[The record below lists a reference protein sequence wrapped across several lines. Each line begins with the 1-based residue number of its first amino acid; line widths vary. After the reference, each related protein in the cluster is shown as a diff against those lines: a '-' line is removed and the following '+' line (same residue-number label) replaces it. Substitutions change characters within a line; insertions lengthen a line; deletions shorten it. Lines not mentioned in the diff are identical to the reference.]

1 MVRMFKLKFF
11 SLILI
16 IIPLFFSG
24 FVSAEDIRIAL
35 RANKGA
41 QKGLAKWQATA
52 DYLSTKI
59 PGYRFI
65 LVPFENNS
73 ALNQAISLGAF
84 HFCITNPASGIEHK
98 IRYGAQPLA
107 TLVNKRQGQ
116 GYSQFGSV
124 IFARADRHDVNTL
137 QDLKGKMFTAVD
149 ELGFGGWRVAWFELL
164 ENNINPYTDFTELRF
179 GGGKQQNVVY
189 DVRDKKV
196 AAGSVRTDMLER
208 MAASGEIDMRDF
220 KVLAQKKSKNF
231 PFLHSTKLYPEWMFS
246 SVTKMDDKL
255 KTNVIEALFS
265 IQKYSTAAKN
275 GKYIGWISPLDYTPV
290 DDLLKALKVGP
301 YNIATMD
308 AYKRLVSQY
317 GMVVVA
323 IIIFVSL
330 LILVILY
337 VLGLNKKILQAKE
350 LLKNE
355 SELSRKLEI
364 QLLHSKRIESLGKLT
379 GGIAHDF
386 NNMLASIL
394 GYTEL
399 ALNTDKIKDDKKLTR
414 YLSQVVEASGK
425 SAELV
430 AQMLTFSKSEADNDK
445 KEDITANSFINNV
458 KQLLQPIIPTNISLN
473 INEPNKELFINVNSA
488 TMTQV
493 LMSLY
498 LNAKDAIENK
508 NGIITINSKAVSFNS
523 SDIICN
529 SCHQNIMGDY
539 IEISVEDDGCGIQAN
554 TIEHLFEPFFTT
566 KEVGKGTG
574 MGLSVVHG
582 ITHKHNG
589 HILID
594 SEEGKGTI
602 VKILLPKIEVK
613 KNIELQDNNKD
624 ASINKNK
631 HIVLVDDESSFTVY
645 LSELLKFH
653 GYTVT
658 SFNDSQEAL
667 LYMQENYDN
676 VDFILT
682 DQIMPNLT
690 GFELSKKVLGLNGEM
705 PIILCS
711 GYSEGLYAKVKS
723 ELNTV
728 IYMDKPIQSDKLIKT
743 ISSLLR

>member
-1 MVRMFKLKFF
+1 MFNLKFC
-11 SLILI
+11 SLFLI
-16 IIPLFFSG
+16 IVSLFCSG
-24 FVSAEDIRIAL
+24 VVSAEDIRIAI

-41 QKGLAKWQATA
+41 QKGLDKWQATA

-73 ALNQAISLGAF
+73 SLNQAISLGTF

-116 GYSQFGSV
+116 GYSEFGSV
-124 IFARADRHDVNTL
+124 IFARADRLDVNTL

-149 ELGFGGWRVAWFELL
+149 ELGFGGWRVAWLELL
-164 ENNINPYTDFTELRF
+164 ENNINPYTDFSELHF
-179 GGGKQQNVVY
+179 VGGKQQNVVY
-189 DVRDKKV
+189 EVRDKKV

-208 MAASGEIDMRDF
+208 MAASGEIDIRDF
-220 KVLAQKKSKNF
+220 KVIAQKKSKNF

-246 SVTKMDDKL
+246 SVTKIDNKL

-265 IQKYSTAAKN
+265 IQKDSIAAKN

-290 DDLLKALKVGP
+290 DDLLKKLKVGP

-317 GMVVVA
+317 GMIVIA
-323 IIIFVSL
+323 IIVFISL
-330 LILVILY
+330 LILI
-337 VLGLNKKILQAKE
+337 VLHVLRLNKKILQAKE

-355 SELSRKLEI
+355 SEISRKLEI

-399 ALNTDKIKDDKKLTR
+399 ALNTEKVKEDKKLTR
-414 YLSQVVEASGK
+414 YLSQVFEASGK

-430 AQMLTFSKSEADNDK
+430 TQMLTFSKTETDNDK
-445 KEDITANSFINNV
+445 KEDIPITFLINNV
-458 KQLLQPIIPTNISLN
+458 RQLLQPIIPNNINLN
-473 INEPNKELFINVNSA
+473 INEPNNELFINANSVM
-488 TMTQV
+488 MTQV
-493 LMSLY
+493 LMGLC
-498 LNAKDAIENK
+498 LNAKDAIDNEK
-508 NGIITINSKAVSFNS
+508 GTITIDFKAVSFS
-523 SDIICN
+523 ESDKICS
-529 SCHQNIMGDY
+529 SCHQDIMGDY
-539 IEISVEDDGCGIQAN
+539 IEISVEDNGSGINAEL
-554 TIEHLFEPFFTT
+554 IEHLFEPFFTT
-566 KEVGKGTG
+566 KEVGKGVG

-589 HILID
+589 HIIVD
-594 SEEGKGTI
+594 SDVGKGTT
-602 VKILLPKIEVK
+602 VTILLPKIEIK
-613 KNIELQDNNKD
+613 KNVELRNNIENV
-624 ASINKNK
+624 SVNKNK
-631 HIVLVDDESSFTVY
+631 HIIIVDDEASLTIY
-645 LSELLKFH
+645 LSELLYLKGFK
-653 GYTVT
+653 VT
-658 SFNDSQEAL
+658 SFNDSQKAFT
-667 LYMQENYDN
+667 YIKENIGE
-676 VDFILT
+676 VDLVLT
-682 DQIMPNLT
+682 DQTMPDLT
-690 GFELSKKVLGLNGEM
+690 GFELSKKILALNNDM

-728 IYMDKPIQSDKLIKT
+728 VYMDKPIQSDKLIKE
-743 ISSLLR
+743 INSLIK

>member
-1 MVRMFKLKFF
+1 MAKMFKLKFC

-24 FVSAEDIRIAL
+24 FVSAEDIRIAI

-41 QKGLAKWQATA
+41 QKGLDKWQATA
-52 DYLSTKI
+52 DYLSRKI
-59 PGYRFI
+59 PDYRFI

-73 ALNQAISLGAF
+73 ALNQAISRGTF

-107 TLVNKRQGQ
+107 TLVNKRQGK

-137 QDLKGKMFTAVD
+137 QDLKGLMFTAVD
-149 ELGFGGWRVAWFELL
+149 ELGFGGWRVAWLELL
-164 ENNINPYTDFTELRF
+164 ENNINPYTDFTELHF
-179 GGGKQQNVVY
+179 AGGKQQDVVY
-189 DVRDKKV
+189 AVRDKIV

-208 MAASGEIDMRDF
+208 MAASGKININDF
-220 KVLAQKKSKNF
+220 KILAQKKSKNF

-246 SVTKMDDKL
+246 SVTKVDNKL

-265 IQKYSTAAKN
+265 IQKDSKAAKN

-290 DDLLKALKVGP
+290 DNLLKELKVGP

-308 AYKRLVSQY
+308 AYKGLVSQY
-317 GMVVVA
+317 GAVVVS
-323 IIIFVSL
+323 IIIFILL
-330 LILVILY
+330 LILFILY
-337 VLGLNKKILQAKE
+337 VLKLNKKILQAKE

-399 ALNTDKIKDDKKLTR
+399 ALNTDKIKGDKKLTR
-414 YLSQVVEASGK
+414 YLSQVVEASEK

-430 AQMLTFSKSEADNDK
+430 AQMLTFSKTEADNEK
-445 KEDITANSFINNV
+445 KEDIPVTSLINTV
-458 KQLLQPIIPTNISLN
+458 KQLLDPILPNDLSLN
-473 INEPNKELFINVNSA
+473 INEPNKDLFINVNSL
-488 TMTQV
+488 MMVQV

-508 NGIITINSKAVSFNS
+508 NGIININSKAVTFNA
-523 SDIICN
+523 DDKICS
-529 SCHQNIMGDY
+529 SCHQQIVGEY
-539 IEISVEDDGCGIQAN
+539 VEISVEDNGCGIKAN
-554 TIEHLFEPFFTT
+554 TIEHLFEPFFTS

-582 ITHKHNG
+582 VTHKHNG
-589 HILID
+589 HILVD
-594 SEEGKGTI
+594 SKEGKGTV
-602 VKILLPKIEVK
+602 VKILLPKIDIN
-613 KNIELQDNNKD
+613 KNIKLQDNNND
-624 ASINKNK
+624 ASINKNNN
-631 HIVLVDDESSFTVY
+631 IVLIDDEVSLTIY
-645 LSELLKFH
+645 LSELLNLQGFK
-653 GYTVT
+653 VT
-658 SFNDSQEAL
+658 SFNDSQKAL
-667 LYMQENYDN
+667 AYLQENITKVN
-676 VDFILT
+676 MVLT
-682 DQIMPNLT
+682 DHTMPNLT
-690 GFELSKKVLGLNGEM
+690 GFELSKKVLALDSDI

-711 GYSEGLYAKVKS
+711 GYSDGLYTKVKS

-743 ISSLLR
+743 INSLIK